1 VNPKSTHLRAKRRSL
16 ASIFLGTRVIV
27 SYNTV
32 MKFRRVLLVILW
44 MLVIFYWSSVP
55 ELNSGLEV
63 LWDTVLRKLA
73 HISEFAILAGLVTYA
88 LGRRRWQLELALM
101 ISAAYAV
108 SDEIHQLFVRQRVG
122 SIIDVGIDVAGIII
136 GLLLYKKLFLRR
148 GR

>member
-1 VNPKSTHLRAKRRSL
+1 
-16 ASIFLGTRVIV
+16 
-27 SYNTV
+27 

>member
-1 VNPKSTHLRAKRRSL
+1 MNPKSTHLRAKRRSL